1 METPASWKVLMVLG
15 NQTPFRRLMIAI
27 RAEGHEIVSITDQFQ
42 GVTLVDDVQP
52 DIILLDAEVPES
64 WRTCSRIRDMVNI
77 PIILIGLEAPQNA
90 WERAVEEGA
99 DAYLSVFTGPGEA
112 IATAG
117 AILRRYRKT
126 FR

>member
-1 METPASWKVLMVLG
+1 MVLG
-15 NQTPFRRLMIAI
+15 NQTPFRRLIIAI
-27 RAEGHEIVSITDQFQ
+27 EAAGHEVVSITDQFQ
-42 GVTLVDDVQP
+42 GVTLVDEVQP
-52 DIILLDAEVPES
+52 DIIMLDADIPES

-77 PIILIGLEAPQNA
+77 PIILIGFEAPQNA

-99 DAYLSVFTGPGEA
+99 DAYFPVFTDPGEA